1 MRKLI
6 FLIVLVIN
14 AICYS
19 QNEVP
24 QREPFTLNLIVNNNE
39 PYVMDLKKGDYFINK
54 KVLQIYSSEKL
65 NVEVELKNDTI
76 YSMKV
81 VKNIT
86 NPKNTITIELNQ
98 DVKDQKSLG
107 STLSVKNPF
116 DKKLTYNAVMFI
128 VGVNKWIPT
137 DVVPVAPNQIH
148 YEKWDDVLVTL
159 VLDKWALE
167 K

>member
-6 FLIVLVIN
+6 FLIVLAIN
-14 AICYS
+14 AICYA

-24 QREPFTLNLIVNNNE
+24 QREPFTLNLVVNNNE
-39 PYVMDLKKGDYFINK
+39 PYVMELKKGDYFVNK

-65 NVEVELKNDTI
+65 NVEVEFKNDSI

-81 VKNIT
+81 VKNIV
-86 NPKNTITIELNQ
+86 NPKNTIIVELKQ

-116 DKKLTYNAVMFI
+116 DKKLNYNAVMFI

-137 DVVPVAPNQIH
+137 EVTPVAPNETH
-148 YEKWDDVLVTL
+148 FEKWDDVLVTL
-159 VLDKWALE
+159 VLDKWKLE